1 MVEKAITV
9 LLNAHIYNDINIPNG
24 IMNTYKT
31 NTTVQLYNQNT
42 RKVFIR
48 SLVKAL
54 KQMLNIPK
62 QNLKEKIIP

>member
-9 LLNAHIYNDINIPNG
+9 LLNAHICNDINIPNG

>member
-1 MVEKAITV
+1 MVEKARAV
-9 LLNAHIYNDINIPNG
+9 LLNAHACNNINIPMELLITN
-24 IMNTYKT
+24 KT

-62 QNLKEKIIP
+62 

>member
-1 MVEKAITV
+1 MIKKAITV
-9 LLNAHIYNDINIPNG
+9 LLNAHICNDINTPNG

-42 RKVFIR
+42 RKVFIK
-48 SLVKAL
+48 SLVKAI

>member
-1 MVEKAITV
+1 MPISAMISTYQWNYELQIKLIQQFNSVIKILEKY
-9 LLNAHIYNDINIPNG
+9 L
-24 IMNTYKT
+24 
-31 NTTVQLYNQNT
+31 
-42 RKVFIR
+42 FIR